1 VHYPKSLFFPF
12 AFSLV
17 GGVRTERLK
26 TSGSFSSDHA
36 EYRIMPT
43 SGGQA
48 IAFSNVDSL
57 FSKVLLGMIGIEIFG
72 LLRRQTACHLWLSLK
87 PPINLQG

>member
-1 VHYPKSLFFPF
+1 LYDSCIHNITPVYPD
-12 AFSLV
+12 AI
-17 GGVRTERLK
+17 RTIR
-26 TSGSFSSDHA
+26 THA

-72 LLRRQTACHLWLSLK
+72 PLRRQTACHLWLALK
-87 PPINLQG
+87 LPINLQG

>member
-1 VHYPKSLFFPF
+1 
-12 AFSLV
+12 
-17 GGVRTERLK
+17 
-26 TSGSFSSDHA
+26 
-36 EYRIMPT
+36 MPT

-72 LLRRQTACHLWLSLK
+72 PLRRQTACHLWLALK
-87 PPINLQG
+87 LPINLQG